1 MIKRKENVESHL
13 SGNLLAKWIIGKAE
27 KSEAYRAGTLTGM
40 KHPKP
45 DREMIK
51 AAGGLPELIRQADEL
66 EKSGY
71 IRTEKS
77 NLGADMKK
85 IYYSIDVIPKL
96 CEKEGIEDPRKQQL
110 RYIKQIEQL
119 RAEVQGSFLEGYYDE
134 IIRRLELGEIVK
146 SPDMEDVDF
155 FRCLNAVVNLK
166 KSLWMRV
173 FSAAVLNDSKRFKK
187 DYEKKVVKV
196 LVRSPLYEEGMT
208 DDEILSVHGIL
219 SYAQVMEWKGPLLY
233 KLKGG
238 QEYIEDKAREKEYEI
253 DTSQNQYGTVI
264 NSQTL
269 ERAFPVS
276 IKGVQRIVTIENKAN
291 YEEMKY
297 REDTLYLF
305 CHGFY
310 SPKERIFLKRL
321 MEVAEGEI
329 QYFHWGDM
337 DMGGIRIFRFNKKNI
352 FPKLKPY
359 KMDREAFQEALER
372 GAGIPLEEKKK
383 EKLEKLN
390 AGELEELKKCI
401 LEKGVEIE
409 QEILLAENAIAE
421 N

>member
-1 MIKRKENVESHL
+1 M
-13 SGNLLAKWIIGKAE
+13 
-27 KSEAYRAGTLTGM
+27 
-40 KHPKP
+40 
-45 DREMIK
+45 
-51 AAGGLPELIRQADEL
+51 PELIRQADEL

-337 DMGGIRIFRFNKKNI
+337 DMGAFVFSGLIRKIFFRN
-352 FPKLKPY
+352 
-359 KMDREAFQEALER
+359 
-372 GAGIPLEEKKK
+372 
-383 EKLEKLN
+383 
-390 AGELEELKKCI
+390 
-401 LEKGVEIE
+401 
-409 QEILLAENAIAE
+409 
-421 N
+421 

>member
-1 MIKRKENVESHL
+1 MIKRKENVESHM

-51 AAGGLPELIRQADEL
+51 TEGGLPELIRQADEL

-173 FSAAVLNDSKRFKK
+173 FSAAVLNDSKRLKK

>member
-1 MIKRKENVESHL
+1 MIKRKENVESHM

-85 IYYSIDVIPKL
+85 IYYSIGVIPKL

-253 DTSQNQYGTVI
+253 DLSLI
-264 NSQTL
+264 H
-269 ERAFPVS
+269 
-276 IKGVQRIVTIENKAN
+276 I
-291 YEEMKY
+291 
-297 REDTLYLF
+297 
-305 CHGFY
+305 
-310 SPKERIFLKRL
+310 
-321 MEVAEGEI
+321 
-329 QYFHWGDM
+329 
-337 DMGGIRIFRFNKKNI
+337 
-352 FPKLKPY
+352 
-359 KMDREAFQEALER
+359 
-372 GAGIPLEEKKK
+372 
-383 EKLEKLN
+383 
-390 AGELEELKKCI
+390 
-401 LEKGVEIE
+401 
-409 QEILLAENAIAE
+409 
-421 N
+421 

>member
-1 MIKRKENVESHL
+1 MIKRKENVESHM

-155 FRCLNAVVNLK
+155 FPMFEC
-166 KSLWMRV
+166 SCE
-173 FSAAVLNDSKRFKK
+173 F
-187 DYEKKVVKV
+187 EK
-196 LVRSPLYEEGMT
+196 
-208 DDEILSVHGIL
+208 ISV
-219 SYAQVMEWKGPLLY
+219 
-233 KLKGG
+233 
-238 QEYIEDKAREKEYEI
+238 DAR
-253 DTSQNQYGTVI
+253 
-264 NSQTL
+264 
-269 ERAFPVS
+269 
-276 IKGVQRIVTIENKAN
+276 
-291 YEEMKY
+291 
-297 REDTLYLF
+297 
-305 CHGFY
+305 
-310 SPKERIFLKRL
+310 
-321 MEVAEGEI
+321 I
-329 QYFHWGDM
+329 QCCC
-337 DMGGIRIFRFNKKNI
+337 
-352 FPKLKPY
+352 
-359 KMDREAFQEALER
+359 A
-372 GAGIPLEEKKK
+372 
-383 EKLEKLN
+383 
-390 AGELEELKKCI
+390 
-401 LEKGVEIE
+401 
-409 QEILLAENAIAE
+409 
-421 N
+421 